1 MSKLYIKM
9 EKTIIKFSDIEIQKE
24 NFFIKIKIL
33 FQQKYRY

>member
-1 MSKLYIKM
+1 M

>member
-1 MSKLYIKM
+1 MK
-9 EKTIIKFSDIEIQKE
+9 KTIIKFSDIEIQKE

>member
-1 MSKLYIKM
+1 M

-24 NFFIKIKIL
+24 NFFTKIKIL